1 MMRSRGWCE
10 NHKVQMKTKCQR
22 TCGFCPNTETNEVE
36 ITPAV
41 SYEGTFVQ
49 GCVDTYGQKRCEYY
63 AHIGMCTKKP
73 KFKKICHNT
82 CVCNAKLPTKPENCQ
97 LSQHGCCW
105 DLKTPKNDHIGSE
118 CPACKDDFRFVVLC
132 QKFKEDCQ
140 GSGGLA
146 RSVRKYCRKT
156 CDYC

>member
-73 KFKKICHNT
+73 RFKKICHNT
-82 CVCNAKLPTKPENCQ
+82 CVCVTPSCQ
-97 LSQHGCCW
+97 LN
-105 DLKTPKNDHIGSE
+105 LKTASYHNMVAVGI
-118 CPACKDDFRFVVLC
+118 
-132 QKFKEDCQ
+132 
-140 GSGGLA
+140 
-146 RSVRKYCRKT
+146 
-156 CDYC
+156 